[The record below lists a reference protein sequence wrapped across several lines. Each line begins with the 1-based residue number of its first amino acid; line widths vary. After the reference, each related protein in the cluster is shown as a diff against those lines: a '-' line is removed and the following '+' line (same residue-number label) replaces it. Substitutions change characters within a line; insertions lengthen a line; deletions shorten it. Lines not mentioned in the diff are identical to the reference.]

1 MTVPERTSDTIP
13 SSTLAVATPE
23 SPASAAVAARHE
35 VRPVVWGAILLA
47 IFACWWS
54 TLGADLSDD
63 AHNISLAWRMS
74 LGDAPFVDEMN
85 PQATGSLLAVPFTW
99 LWTQLFGMT
108 GLVLASRIFFVAV
121 AFGVGFLAYRAL
133 RTTLRPVTAALAVT
147 VPLMALPYHLGQISY
162 NTMPILG
169 LVLGTAAG
177 LAAIFR
183 QDRRWAFVCGAAIA
197 VGVISY
203 PLIVIGGVILL
214 VAVFVLSR
222 RRTIVVSV
230 VLGGLAVSLPFG
242 LWLLVGVGPSF
253 VAETIRFTLDY
264 QALRLPVVER
274 GRLAFDAYTF
284 YVGLRKYWPMWGAVL
299 VAALPMLPIR
309 IRAAAV
315 ASVPV
320 LAAVPSVHVV
330 FSGPTGP
337 AFGKLAGIYV
347 TVLSLALLVPVSLW
361 AIQRQRRDIGV
372 MICLSLPVAL
382 VQVPLVASTSSSGV
396 AWGVHVIGVCSLL
409 MALVAGWYEM
419 VADWLP
425 RARPLFGALLIV
437 TIALLLAL
445 KPFKDPFP
453 WQATTRISTG
463 AFAGISTDAAGATRI
478 NETSAAA
485 ERWVEPGDGVLLYGL
500 AGDYLL
506 TRGDPVTNIMWMGAF
521 GAANQ
526 ATLDYF
532 ERSGRTPNVVFVN
545 RGLVEQLGGYDELA
559 SRDPLIAYIVANYH
573 VVDAEA
579 SITTVLRRSRN

>member
-1 MTVPERTSDTIP
+1 LPEHTPDTVPSA
-13 SSTLAVATPE
+13 SLAVVAPE
-23 SPASAAVAARHE
+23 SPQSAIIATRHE
-35 VRPVVWGAILLA
+35 ERLVLWGAILLA

-63 AHNISLAWRMS
+63 AHNIALAWRMS

-85 PQATGSLLAVPFTW
+85 SQATGSFLAVPFTW

-133 RTTLRPVTAALAVT
+133 RTTLRPVTAALAVA

-169 LVLGTAAG
+169 LVFGTAAG
-177 LAAIFR
+177 LATVIR
-183 QDRRWAFVCGAAIA
+183 QDRRWAFVCGAATA

-203 PLIVIGGVILL
+203 PLIVVGGVILL
-214 VAVFVLSR
+214 VAVCMLSR

-230 VLGGLAVSLPFG
+230 VLGSLAVSLPFG
-242 LWLLVGVGPSF
+242 LWLLVGVGPSLI
-253 VAETIRFTLDY
+253 AETIRFTLDY
-264 QALRLPVVER
+264 QGLRLPVEQR
-274 GRLAFDAYTF
+274 GGLAFDAYTF
-284 YVGLRKYWPMWGAVL
+284 YLGLRKYWPMWGAAL
-299 VAALPMLPIR
+299 LAALPMLSMR
-309 IRAAAV
+309 VRAAAV

-320 LAAVPSVHVV
+320 LAAVPSMHVSL
-330 FSGPTGP
+330 SGTSS

-347 TVLSLALLVPVSLW
+347 TVLSLALLVPVSVW
-361 AIQRQRRDIGV
+361 AIQRRRRDIGLL
-372 MICLSLPVAL
+372 ICLSLPVAL
-382 VQVPLVASTSSSGV
+382 VQVPLVASTTSSGV

-419 VADWLP
+419 VADWVP
-425 RARPLFGALLIV
+425 RARPVLGALLIV
-437 TIALLLAL
+437 TIGLLLAL

-485 ERWVEPGDGVLLYGL
+485 QRWVEPGDGVLLYGL
-500 AGDYLL
+500 AGDYIL
-506 TRGDPVTNIMWMGAF
+506 TRGEPVTNIMWLGAF
-521 GAANQ
+521 GGANQ
-526 ATLDYF
+526 TTLDYF
-532 ERSGRTPNVVFVN
+532 DRSGRTPDVVFVN
-545 RGLVEQLGGYDELA
+545 RSLVDQLGGYDEL
-559 SRDPLIAYIVANYH
+559 SGRDPLIAYIVANYH

-579 SITTVLRRSRN
+579 SVTTVFRRN

>member
-1 MTVPERTSDTIP
+1 MAVPERTSDTM
-13 SSTLAVATPE
+13 SSATLAVVDPE
-23 SPASAAVAARHE
+23 SPESAAVAARRE
-35 VRPVVWGAILLA
+35 VRPVLWGAILLA

-133 RTTLRPVTAALAVT
+133 RTTLRPVTAALAVA

-169 LVLGTAAG
+169 LVLGTAAAF
-177 LAAIFR
+177 AAIFR

-197 VGVISY
+197 AGVISY

-214 VAVFVLSR
+214 VAVVVLSR
-222 RRTIVVSV
+222 RREIVVSV

-242 LWLLVGVGPSF
+242 LWLLLGVGPSF
-253 VAETIRFTLDY
+253 VKETIQFTLDY
-264 QALRLPVVER
+264 QALRLPVEQR

-284 YVGLRKYWPMWGAVL
+284 HLGLRKYWPMWGAAL
-299 VAALPMLPIR
+299 FAALPMLSIR
-309 IRAAAV
+309 VRAAAV

-330 FSGPTGP
+330 LSGSGP

-347 TVLSLALLVPVSLW
+347 TVLSLALLVPVSVW

-372 MICLSLPVAL
+372 LICLSLPVAL
-382 VQVPLVASTSSSGV
+382 VQAPLVASTTSSGV
-396 AWGVHVIGVCSLL
+396 AWGVHVIGVCSLT

-419 VADWLP
+419 VADWVP

-437 TIALLLAL
+437 TIGLLLAL

-453 WQATTRISTG
+453 WQATTRISTA
-463 AFAGISTDAAGATRI
+463 AFAGISTDTAGAARI

-500 AGDYLL
+500 AGDYIL
-506 TRGDPVTNIMWMGAF
+506 TRGDPVTNIMWMSAF

-526 ATLDYF
+526 AALDYF
-532 ERSGRTPNVVFVN
+532 ERSGRTPDVVFVN
-545 RGLVEQLGGYDELA
+545 RVLVEQLGGYDELA

-579 SITTVLRRSRN
+579 SITTVFRRN